1 MLGMATAE
9 TEITPERSGGKLR
22 RVLIVLG
29 AILGLGVLYYVVGA
43 IWVHEIDDDPAF
55 DAEMVVPQN
64 ASRTVAVAA
73 DLVDREVNQH
83 RWVANDPFF
92 QPGYLLD
99 NMPAY
104 QTGIVNAIGR
114 ITTELRDRI
123 ARVRGS
129 SAVDPDL
136 ESAAGRLNYPGDVWI
151 FEWSGT
157 PVQPSSE
164 SQYRRG
170 VEDLRHY
177 NERLAQGQAV
187 FERRADNLLAT
198 LDRIS
203 GDLGAASAA
212 VTVEVD
218 EGSTNFLDFNADEL
232 FYSIKG
238 KLYAYYLILREL
250 EQDFPE
256 VIREKNLQASWADLL
271 TSLRLGATL
280 YPWMVSNGPLDSMA
294 TPNHLAA
301 EGFLLLRVRTK
312 LDEIIDILRT

>member
-1 MLGMATAE
+1 MATAE
-9 TEITPERSGGKLR
+9 TEITGQRSHRGLR

-29 AILGLGVLYYVVGA
+29 AILALGVLYFAGGA

-55 DAEMVVPQN
+55 DAEVVVPQN

-73 DLVDREVNQH
+73 DLVDREVNQN

-104 QTGIVNAIGR
+104 QSGIVNAVGR
-114 ITTELRDRI
+114 FTTELRDRI

-129 SAVDPDL
+129 SAVDADL

-170 VEDLRHY
+170 IEDLRRY

-187 FERRADNLLAT
+187 YERRADNLLAT

-212 VTVEVD
+212 LTVEVD
-218 EGSTNFLDFNADEL
+218 EGSTNFLDFNADEM

-250 EQDFPE
+250 EQDFPD
-256 VIREKNLQASWADLL
+256 VVREKNLQANWADLL

-280 YPWMVSNGPLDSMA
+280 HPWIVSNGPLDSMA

-312 LDEIIDILRT
+312 LEEIIDILRT

>member
-1 MLGMATAE
+1 MAT
-9 TEITPERSGGKLR
+9 TTDDMVPERSGSWLR
-22 RVLIVLG
+22 RVLI
-29 AILGLGVLYYVVGA
+29 GLGVLVVLAALYFVGGA
-43 IWVHEIDDDPAF
+43 IWVHEIDADPTF
-55 DAEMVVPQN
+55 DAEVVVPN
-64 ASRTVAVAA
+64 GASRAVAVAA
-73 DLVDREVNQH
+73 ALVDREVNVN

-104 QTGIVNAIGR
+104 QTGIVSAVGR
-114 ITTELRDRI
+114 FATELRDRV

-157 PVQPSSE
+157 PLQPSSE

-170 VEDLRHY
+170 VEDLRRY

-187 FERRADNLLAT
+187 YERRADNLLAT

-212 VTVEVD
+212 LTHEVD
-218 EGSTNFLDFNADEL
+218 EGSTNFLDFNADGM

-250 EQDFPE
+250 EQDFPD
-256 VIREKNLQASWADLL
+256 VIREKNLQANWADLL
-271 TSLRLGATL
+271 TSLRPYLWPFLLGNTILGVAGGL
-280 YPWMVSNGPLDSMA
+280 LGYVILRRLFERRRAA
-294 TPNHLAA
+294 TPA
-301 EGFLLLRVRTK
+301 ET
-312 LDEIIDILRT
+312 

>member
-1 MLGMATAE
+1 MAT
-9 TEITPERSGGKLR
+9 TTDDVTSGRISWFR
-22 RVLIVLG
+22 RVLI
-29 AILGLGVLYYVVGA
+29 GLGVLVVLLAVYFLGGA
-43 IWVHEIDDDPAF
+43 LWVHEIGDDPAF
-55 DAEMVVPQN
+55 DAEVVVPEG
-64 ASRTVAVAA
+64 ASRAVAVAA
-73 DLVDREVNQH
+73 DVVDREVNQH

-99 NMPAY
+99 NMPSY
-104 QTGIVNAIGR
+104 QIGIVNAVGR
-114 ITTELRDRI
+114 FTTELRDRV

-170 VEDLRHY
+170 IEDLQRY
-177 NERLAQGQAV
+177 NERLAQGKAV
-187 FERRADNLLAT
+187 YERRADNLLAT

-203 GDLGAASAA
+203 DDLGAASAA
-212 VTVEVD
+212 LTYEVD
-218 EGSTNFLDFNADEL
+218 QGSTHFLDFNADEM

-250 EQDFPE
+250 ELDFGD
-256 VIREKNLQASWADLL
+256 VVRERNLQANWAELL

-280 YPWMVSNGPLDSMA
+280 YPWIVSNGPLDSMA

-312 LDEIIDILRT
+312 LEEIVDILRT

>member
-1 MLGMATAE
+1 MATAE
-9 TEITPERSGGKLR
+9 DELIAERGGGTLR
-22 RVLIVLG
+22 RVLIS
-29 AILGLGVLYYVVGA
+29 LGVIILLVAVYYVGGA
-43 IWVHEIDDDPAF
+43 IWVHEIDDEPTF
-55 DAEMVVPQN
+55 DAEVVVPEN
-64 ASRTVAVAA
+64 ASRAVAVAA
-73 DLVDREVNQH
+73 DLVSREVDQN
-83 RWVANDPFF
+83 RWVANDPIF

-104 QTGIVNAIGR
+104 QTGIVNAVGR
-114 ITTELRDRI
+114 FTTELRDRV

-170 VEDLRHY
+170 VEDLRRY
-177 NERLAQGQAV
+177 NERLAQGQAIY
-187 FERRADNLLAT
+187 ERRADNLLAT

-212 VTVEVD
+212 LTQEVD
-218 EGSTNFLDFNADEL
+218 EGSTNFLDFNADQM

-238 KLYAYYLILREL
+238 KLYAYYMILREL
-250 EQDFPE
+250 EQDFPG
-256 VIREKNLQASWADLL
+256 VIREKNLQANWADLL

-280 YPWMVSNGPLDSMA
+280 YPWVVSNGPLDSMA

>member
-1 MLGMATAE
+1 MLYFAG
-9 TEITPERSGGKLR
+9 
-22 RVLIVLG
+22 
-29 AILGLGVLYYVVGA
+29 GA

-55 DAEMVVPQN
+55 DAEVVVPQN

-73 DLVDREVNQH
+73 DLVDREVNQN

-104 QTGIVNAIGR
+104 QSGIVNAVGR
-114 ITTELRDRI
+114 FTTELRDRI

-129 SAVDPDL
+129 SAVDADL

-170 VEDLRHY
+170 IEDLRRY

-187 FERRADNLLAT
+187 YERRADNLLAT

-212 VTVEVD
+212 LTVEVD
-218 EGSTNFLDFNADEL
+218 EGSTNFLDFNADEM

-250 EQDFPE
+250 EQDFPD
-256 VIREKNLQASWADLL
+256 VVREKNLQANWADLL

-280 YPWMVSNGPLDSMA
+280 HPWIVSNGPLDSMA

-312 LDEIIDILRT
+312 LEEIIDILRT

>member
-1 MLGMATAE
+1 MAATDE
-9 TEITPERSGGKLR
+9 DGIVERTGRGLR
-22 RVLIVLG
+22 RVLIALG
-29 AILGLGVLYYVVGA
+29 ALVGLVALYYVGGA
-43 IWVHEIDDDPAF
+43 IWVHRIDDDPTF
-55 DAEMVVPQN
+55 DAEVVVPES
-64 ASRTVAVAA
+64 ASRAVAVAA
-73 DLVDREVNQH
+73 DLLDREVNQH

-92 QPGYLLD
+92 QPGYVLD
-99 NMPAY
+99 NMPSY
-104 QTGIVNAIGR
+104 QTGMVGAVGR
-114 ITTELRDRI
+114 FTTELRDRV

-136 ESAAGRLNYPGDVWI
+136 ESAAGRINYPGDVWI

-170 VEDLRHY
+170 MDDLRRY
-177 NERLAQGQAV
+177 NERLAQGKAV
-187 FERRADNLLAT
+187 YERRADNLLAT

-203 GDLGAASAA
+203 GDLGGDSAA
-212 VTVEVD
+212 LTQEVD
-218 EGSTNFLDFNADEL
+218 EGTSNFLDFNADNL

-250 EQDFPE
+250 EKDFGP
-256 VIREKNLQASWADLL
+256 VVQEKNLQANWAELL

-280 YPWMVSNGPLDSMA
+280 HPWVVSNGPLDSAA

-312 LDEIIDILRT
+312 LEEIIDILRT

>member
-1 MLGMATAE
+1 MAVAE
-9 TEITPERSGGKLR
+9 GEIAGKRTGVGLR
-22 RVLIVLG
+22 RTLI
-29 AILGLGVLYYVVGA
+29 GLGVLLTLVVVYYVGGA
-43 IWVHEIDDDPAF
+43 VWVHEIDDDPAF
-55 DAEMVVPQN
+55 DAEAVVPAN
-64 ASRTVAVAA
+64 ASRAVAVAA
-73 DLVDREVNQH
+73 DLVDREVNQN

-92 QPGYLLD
+92 EPGYLLD

-104 QTGIVNAIGR
+104 QTGIVSAVGR
-114 ITTELRDRI
+114 FTTELRDRV

-170 VEDLRHY
+170 IEDLRHY

-187 FERRADNLLAT
+187 YERRADNLLAT
-198 LDRIS
+198 IDRIS

-212 VTVEVD
+212 LTIEVD
-218 EGSTNFLDFNADEL
+218 EGSTNFLDFNADGM

-238 KLYAYYLILREL
+238 KLYAYYLILRAL
-250 EQDFPE
+250 EQDFPD
-256 VIREKNLQASWADLL
+256 VIREKNLQASWAELL

-280 YPWMVSNGPLDSMA
+280 YPWVVSNGPLDSMA

-312 LDEIIDILRT
+312 LDEIMDILRT